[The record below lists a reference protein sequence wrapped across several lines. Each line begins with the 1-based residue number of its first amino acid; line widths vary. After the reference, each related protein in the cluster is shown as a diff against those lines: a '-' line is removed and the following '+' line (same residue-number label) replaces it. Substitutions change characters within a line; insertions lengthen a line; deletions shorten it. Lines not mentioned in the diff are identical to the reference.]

1 MATFPKLKT
10 NAIAQYP
17 VSRREQFQN
26 QTVRFV
32 DGSEQRYR
40 DSAGARMQ
48 WEIQLSDLDEGE
60 LSAVEEFF
68 LRSEEHTSELQSL
81 RHLHFCSTRRSSDLS
96 EQRYRDS
103 AGARMQWEIQLS
115 DLDEGELSAVEE
127 FFLASQG
134 AFGSFSFTD
143 PWDGH
148 VYDNCSVAADEL
160 ALVTAGE
167 MRGSTKLTLVR
178 NI

>member
-17 VSRREQFQN
+17 VARREQFQN

-40 DSAGARMQ
+40 DSAGARLG
-48 WEIQLSDLDEGE
+48 WEIQLSQLDEGE
-60 LSAVEEFF
+60 LA
-68 LRSEEHTSELQSL
+68 
-81 RHLHFCSTRRSSDLS
+81 
-96 EQRYRDS
+96 
-103 AGARMQWEIQLS
+103 AI
-115 DLDEGELSAVEE
+115 EE
-127 FFLASQG
+127 FFLARQG

-148 VYDNCSVAADEL
+148 VYDNCSVVADEL
-160 ALVTAGE
+160 TLVAVAE
-167 MRGSTKLTLVR
+167 MRGGTKLTVVQ